1 MATQESKT
9 AAGTLQEE
17 AIQKLA
23 SLQHDIIEE
32 EVESRCK
39 ARFAAVQEQ
48 LYTDK
53 KLLQEERLEWEMS
66 RQKAIEKLEEER
78 ELLASAK
85 LKDREELEAASA
97 LMTRR
102 EAEVEAHK
110 AAAERAVRD
119 VLQEYTCINVGGK
132 IFETTTQTLSSM
144 SPYFARLLS
153 GTMKEPMKDRHGNIF
168 IDRRPEGFETFIEYA
183 RRGCLTSVLKQ
194 ELKVRRKNDRQAV
207 ASSGGSAAAFTEEM
221 EFYGIGEEP
230 VSEKGPPVLT
240 VGMDLSI
247 WWMRQRERFSGTVLM
262 SYKTLTGLPMVWV
275 KYEDQEIWLYDLN
288 RLWYLGSPH
297 LDKLKSR
304 SYRSV
309 CSLPESSLA
318 ETPFVHYGTASRWP
332 TCFSSVKA
340 ERLSANGH
348 IPAGLGPHPELQAT
362 AADDDAEN

>member
-1 MATQESKT
+1 MTTQESKT
-9 AAGTLQEE
+9 EAGTPQEE

-23 SLQHDIIEE
+23 SLQRDIIEE

-39 ARFAAVQEQ
+39 VRFAEAQEQ

-53 KLLQEERLEWEMS
+53 KALQEERLEWEMS

-78 ELLASAK
+78 ELLASTK

-97 LMTRR
+97 LVTRR
-102 EAEVEAHK
+102 EEEVEGYK

-119 VLQEYTCINVGGK
+119 VLQEYACVNVGGK

-153 GTMKEPMKDRHGNIF
+153 GTMKEPMKDRDGNIF

-194 ELKVRRKNDRQAV
+194 ELKVRRKNDRQVV
-207 ASSGGSAAAFTEEM
+207 ASAAGSAAAFTEEM
-221 EFYGIGEEP
+221 EFYGIGEDP
-230 VSEKGPPVLT
+230 VAESVSPRLT
-240 VGMDLSI
+240 VGMEVSI

-262 SYKTLTGLPMVWV
+262 TYKTTTGLPMVWV
-275 KYEDQEIWLYDLN
+275 KYEDQEVWLYDQN

-309 CSLPESSLA
+309 CDLPSFPSPD
-318 ETPFVHYGTASRWP
+318 TPFIHYGTASRWP
-332 TCFSSVKA
+332 TCFSSGKA

-348 IPAGLGPHPELQAT
+348 IPAELGPHPELPA
-362 AADDDAEN
+362 AADDDTEN